1 MAVFKKS
8 DQARIHDPGFGEK
21 IGKGAKRII
30 NQDGSFNVVRRNA
43 RGGVHGVYQSL
54 LEISNTHFII
64 TVLVSFV
71 CINLFFAILY
81 YLVGPEHLIGVR
93 GETPLEHFLDCFY
106 FSSQTF
112 TTVGYGAIAPRGVL
126 ASTIA
131 SLEAFTGLLTFAL
144 ATGLLYSRFSKPRAQ
159 LVYSRNAI
167 IAPYLDGKALMFRLA
182 NSRNN
187 VLMEMEAQ
195 VILMMAQSDDIQN
208 RKYYNLKL
216 EVNRIQFVPLSWTL
230 VHHIDESS
238 PLAGLSQQD
247 VINGKAE
254 VLILIKAF
262 DDTFNQTIHSRYSY
276 IAEEFV
282 WDVKFVKAFSLGEDG
297 NVVLD
302 LEDLHVYNAVD
313 TSN

>member
-8 DQARIHDPGFGEK
+8 DQARINDPGFGEK

-30 NQDGSFNVVRRNA
+30 NPDGSFNVVRRSA
-43 RGGVHGVYQSL
+43 GKGAHGVYQTL
-54 LEISNTHFII
+54 LELSNTHFII

-71 CINLFFAILY
+71 VINLFFAILY
-81 YLVGPEHLIGVR
+81 YWVGTEHLIGVR

-144 ATGLLYSRFSKPRAQ
+144 ATGLLYARFSKPRAL
-159 LVYSRNAI
+159 LVYSKNAI
-167 IAPYLDGKALMFRLA
+167 ISPYQEGKALMFRLA

-187 VLMEMEAQ
+187 VLMEMDAQ
-195 VILMMAQSDDIQN
+195 VILMMGQQDDIN
-208 RKYYNLKL
+208 SRKYYRLKL
-216 EVNRIQFVPLSWTL
+216 EVSYIQFVPLSWTL
-230 VHHIDESS
+230 VHKIDEES
-238 PLAGLSQQD
+238 PLFGLKAED
-247 VINGKAE
+247 LYNGQAE

-276 IAEEFV
+276 VAEEFV
-282 WDVKFVKAFSLGEDG
+282 WDVKFKKAFSLGADG
-297 NVVLD
+297 NVELN
-302 LEDLHVYNAVD
+302 LQDLHVYNAVD
-313 TSN
+313 SSN